1 MSKLSETIKELC
13 PDGVEYK
20 KLGEI
25 AHYAKD
31 RIKISDIDARNY
43 VGVEHLRQNTEGREM
58 SVTLPEVD
66 FVISFYPED
75 ILIGNIR
82 PYLKKA
88 WLADCNGGTNGDV
101 LTIRIVD
108 KMYVSP
114 QYLFYILSS
123 EQFFMYDMKYA
134 KGAKMPRGDK
144 KAVMNYAIP
153 VPPLA
158 IQNEIVKLLDNF
170 TELTAEL
177 TAELQLR
184 KKQYS
189 FYRDSLLNFSPD
201 DVDDTASSVAETP
214 HYMVGDIFNIQNGY
228 TPSKKEDTYWE
239 NGTIPWYRLE
249 DIRTQGRIL
258 YDAIQHV
265 HSSGVKGN
273 LYPTKSLLMSTTA
286 TIGEYALLMTP
297 SLSNQ
302 QMTNFAI
309 KKEFE
314 DVLDVKFAFY
324 YFHVFAEWCKKNANQ
339 SGGMPII
346 TTGKLKIFPSPSHR
360 SKRRQKSSPSS
371 TASIRS
377 AMTSRRGCPPR
388 SPPAKSSTNTI
399 AKSSSPSHGRT
410 HKKEAPASLR
420 ALPSVTDNYLAGVR
434 VSCISRV
441 SPVIPSACGSDE
453 IYHLK

>member
-1 MSKLSETIKELC
+1 M
-13 PDGVEYK
+13 
-20 KLGEI
+20 
-25 AHYAKD
+25 
-31 RIKISDIDARNY
+31 
-43 VGVEHLRQNTEGREM
+43 
-58 SVTLPEVD
+58 
-66 FVISFYPED
+66 
-75 ILIGNIR
+75 
-82 PYLKKA
+82 
-88 WLADCNGGTNGDV
+88 
-101 LTIRIVD
+101 LTIRLNEGAE
-108 KMYVSP
+108 VSP
-114 QYLFYILSS
+114 RYLFLYLVFGA
-123 EQFFMYDMKYA
+123 FFYYDIKFS
-134 KGAKMPRGDK
+134 KDAKMPRGDK
-144 KAVMNYAIP
+144 NAVMKYEIP
-153 VPPLA
+153 GPPLPV
-158 IQNEIVKLLDNF
+158 QNEIVKMLDNF

-177 TAELQLR
+177 TLR

-189 FYRDSLLNFSPD
+189 FYRDSLLNFSRD

-346 TTGKLKIFPSPSHR
+346 TTGKLKIFSFPIPPLETQAKIVSILDRFDELCHDLTQGLPAEIAAR
-360 SKRRQKSSPSS
+360 KKQYEYYRDKLLTFRRKR
-371 TASIRS
+371 A
-377 AMTSRRGCPPR
+377 
-388 SPPAKSSTNTI
+388 
-399 AKSSSPSHGRT
+399 
-410 HKKEAPASLR
+410 
-420 ALPSVTDNYLAGVR
+420 
-434 VSCISRV
+434 
-441 SPVIPSACGSDE
+441 
-453 IYHLK
+453 